1 MALKG
6 EAKTAYMREYMPRRR
21 AKQAT
26 KPAGKP
32 RLERFLARLE
42 ETTDRLAEATAV
54 LAGSMHR
61 IQDLQTQLA
70 QLNARAAGLEEERDR
85 YKQMA
90 ESGGDQRLQARIAEL
105 EAALRQTDRKAM
117 AEREARSEAAKAAAA
132 KRKVEKATAQNA
144 R

>member
-6 EAKTAYMREYMPRRR
+6 EAKTEYMREYMRRRR

-26 KPAGKP
+26 KPAATKP
-32 RLERFLARLE
+32 IEPATKQSLDEILARL
-42 ETTDRLAEATAV
+42 AEVTAV
-54 LAGSMHR
+54 LTGVTDR
-61 IQDLQTQLA
+61 QVDLLTQVA

-105 EAALRQTDRKAM
+105 EAALRQTDRRQEAERVAKAK
-117 AEREARSEAAKAAAA
+117 ARREARSAAAR
-132 KRKVEKATAQNA
+132 KRAVEKAK
-144 R
+144 